1 MKQERK
7 KILKMVQSGKLS
19 AQEAIILL
27 EALEQDEVT
36 KVSSS
41 TPTQTKVEEIK
52 EDQDQQESTFE
63 ENKAESKS
71 EQGGKSEGQKE
82 ENADDDSFYS
92 QLENAGERIFDFVN
106 HALRKIKHIDLQF
119 TQSVDIPHVF
129 QQTDNEIERVDVDI
143 ANGPVRLVAWD
154 QPEVRIE
161 CQARVYRSED
171 REDART
177 YFLENTVFTLQNGL
191 LCFATQS
198 KWMRV
203 ESVIYIPRKQ
213 YQKVTVRIFNGG
225 LTGENIHCDNLS
237 VKTTNGKVELSK
249 LDGNKFEVET
259 VNGQIKVTNSKA
271 LELDA
276 ETVNG
281 SIEVSG
287 SYRNSALQSFNGN
300 ITGTFPELGTNR
312 VEAKVVTGNIN
323 LYVPETAT
331 IEGDVRSN
339 LGSYK
344 LDIDGIDV
352 LHEKKEII
360 QKQVKFKRTGSDEQ
374 VMYVLA
380 DTKTGSVLLRKAEQV
395 EK

>member
-1 MKQERK
+1 MYSSRQTTKLK
-7 KILKMVQSGKLS
+7 GSMWIL
-19 AQEAIILL
+19 
-27 EALEQDEVT
+27 
-36 KVSSS
+36 
-41 TPTQTKVEEIK
+41 PTAP
-52 EDQDQQESTFE
+52 S
-63 ENKAESKS
+63 
-71 EQGGKSEGQKE
+71 
-82 ENADDDSFYS
+82 
-92 QLENAGERIFDFVN
+92 
-106 HALRKIKHIDLQF
+106 
-119 TQSVDIPHVF
+119 
-129 QQTDNEIERVDVDI
+129 
-143 ANGPVRLVAWD
+143 RLVAWD

-331 IEGDVRSN
+331 IDGDVRSN